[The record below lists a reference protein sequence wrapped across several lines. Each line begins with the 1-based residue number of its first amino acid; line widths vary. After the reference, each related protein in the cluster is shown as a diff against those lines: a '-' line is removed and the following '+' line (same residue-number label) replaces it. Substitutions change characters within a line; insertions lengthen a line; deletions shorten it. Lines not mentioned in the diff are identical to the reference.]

1 MKKTL
6 SSLIF
11 LCSLSA
17 TSAVAM
23 EQPKE
28 IYRDN
33 DWSVT
38 QTEDPVRR
46 QVKML
51 NSTLESFPTC
61 SNPAVTAQVEKI
73 IYDYFQYGTREADKT
88 YSYLSWAD
96 VSRVITVER
105 NAWSETCKASYEL
118 TDVTDKSGSVVD
130 PDVGVPRLDLRFGL
144 FTNAVKAQVIYTVE
158 EYDDHKGINVTI
170 FLTQ

>member
-1 MKKTL
+1 
-6 SSLIF
+6 
-11 LCSLSA
+11 
-17 TSAVAM
+17 M

-51 NSTLESFPTC
+51 NPTLESFPTC
-61 SNPAVTAQVEKI
+61 SNPAVTARVEKI
-73 IYDYFQYGTREADKT
+73 IYDHFAYVPDQFKYLKM
-88 YSYLSWAD
+88 YSYLSWAN

-118 TDVTDKSGSVVD
+118 TDVTDKNGGVVD
-130 PDVGVPRLDLRFGL
+130 PNVGVGYLDHDFG
-144 FTNAVKAQVIYTVE
+144 FFANVVKARVVYTVE
-158 EYDDHKGINVTI
+158 EYDDHKGISITI